1 VTAFEPG
8 LAEGVVVGKAPE
20 GSGEGEADC
29 ARATEARAAAAAA
42 IARGS
47 RRSAIEEEGE
57 LLLRFRTCLA
67 ASATARVSR
76 KRVARGGEAEEG
88 KDTAFALPLTFC
100 GGYRKDMGE
109 ATLSLSAHSP
119 LLQNINFA

>member
-1 VTAFEPG
+1 VRFTSGQESTKVTAFEPG

-29 ARATEARAAAAAA
+29 ARATEARAAAAA

-88 KDTAFALPLTFC
+88 KDTAL
-100 GGYRKDMGE
+100 
-109 ATLSLSAHSP
+109 LSLF
-119 LLQNINFA
+119 L